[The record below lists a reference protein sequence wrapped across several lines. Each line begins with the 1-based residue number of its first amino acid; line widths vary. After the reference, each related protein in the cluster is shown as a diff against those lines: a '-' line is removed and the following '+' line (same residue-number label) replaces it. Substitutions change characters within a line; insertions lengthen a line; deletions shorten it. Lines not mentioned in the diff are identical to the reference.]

1 MAAAKPG
8 RSKMYFA
15 GLILGLVAMAA
26 IFQAKRAMMPKFHEV
41 QETREEVTLT
51 TGSTVHVVYSDEP
64 GYFLPPGFG
73 TALALYRKKEDGSYT
88 SVGQLGYNELSEK
101 DPQFPPIA
109 EEGTYNLT
117 GNFFICANPRVAD
130 CAKLE
135 ITQTIRVERNATLTE
150 DKVAIPLMQ
159 LAQDGLKAGN
169 ADDPRNALSGS
180 GEAPADSK

>member
-1 MAAAKPG
+1 MAAAKSG
-8 RSKMYFA
+8 RSKMYFV
-15 GLILGLVAMAA
+15 GLFLGLAALVA

-41 QETREEVTLT
+41 QETRDEVTLT
-51 TGSTVHVVYSDEP
+51 TGSTIRIAYSDTP

-73 TALALYRKKEDGSYT
+73 TALALYRKQDDGTYA

-101 DPQFPPIA
+101 DPQFAPLA
-109 EEGTYNLT
+109 DEGTYNLT
-117 GNFFICANPRVAD
+117 GNFFICANPQVAD

-135 ITQTIRVERNATLTE
+135 ISQTIHVERNATLTE

-169 ADDPRNALSGS
+169 ADDPRNNISVD
-180 GEAPADSK
+180 APADSK